1 MAPESKGQCVSWH
14 CSEALEAEYSAAC
27 FLDGKPSALSRL
39 TRTAAKSSCAAKT
52 KVTSRRFPYGT
63 TSAPLTERDGEVLL
77 MWYRLAFLASRSLSP
92 ASGGGRT
99 MSAICGPRPSEYYA
113 KYDRDTRSLK
123 TCQASLF
130 PDISTGS
137 WLTFTKAGLMRDGC
151 VYPQPKLE
159 RRTGEIGSGLRQSP
173 DAAGGGRTTKGSKRP
188 SEGGLAS
195 QVKNNK
201 WPTPKSSPSGPDFA
215 RATREGSGADDLATA
230 VARGGTKTRRMI
242 PTPTSKQ
249 NQHCPSMQKQGVA
262 CRNAKE
268 MGLTGQLNPDW
279 VEWLM
284 GWPIGWTD
292 CEHLATDRFQQWLEQ
307 RGNS

>member
-14 CSEALEAEYSAAC
+14 CSQALEAEYSAAC

-77 MWYRLAFLASRSLSP
+77 MWYRLAFLVSRSPSL
-92 ASGGGRT
+92 ASGGGPR

-159 RRTGEIGSGLRQSP
+159 RRTGETACGYWPTPTAADKRGHAGEYPKTKTHHEGLTSATAVR
-173 DAAGGGRTTKGSKRP
+173 
-188 SEGGLAS
+188 
-195 QVKNNK
+195 K
-201 WPTPKSSPSGPDFA
+201 WPTPHANASTGPGSQG
-215 RATREGSGADDLATA
+215 REGGDNLQTA
-230 VARGGTKTRRMI
+230 VQRGGTKTRQTW
-242 PTPTSKQ
+242 PTPRSGNDAMVGRSGHRAKL
-249 NQHCPSMQKQGVA
+249 QGTELQTG
-262 CRNAKE
+262 R
-268 MGLTGQLNPDW
+268 GQLNPDW
-279 VEWLM
+279 VAWLM
-284 GWPIGWTD
+284 GWPIGWTAL
-292 CEHLATDRFQQWLEQ
+292 EPLEMARFREWS
-307 RGNS
+307 RRHGGG